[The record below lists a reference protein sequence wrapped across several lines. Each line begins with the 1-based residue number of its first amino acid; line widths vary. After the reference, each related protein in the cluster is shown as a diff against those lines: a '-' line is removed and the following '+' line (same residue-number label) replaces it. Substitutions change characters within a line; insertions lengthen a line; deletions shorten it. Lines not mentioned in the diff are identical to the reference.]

1 MASPNRTEGNWNP
14 SSLLVYNALSGHQDF
29 DSTISDAKPIADT
42 RTDFYDRSLT
52 SRRYALVGMACSI
65 IFSCLCI
72 ITGIVTLASHGIMGA
87 TPLNTVGSDSKE
99 YSALPLLAE
108 ILTLMLDLIVTLCTE
123 SIGFVHGISLCSALA
138 SESRLRF
145 NTNLRLLTAARGWY
159 NPNGTL
165 FNGISAVLLIISY
178 SSASLIVFVDQ
189 QVQLG
194 LDGSVQFRPNVTIA
208 GLPVLTLGVA
218 LLLQVMIAF
227 SAMRA
232 VKILT
237 WSSSPF
243 DLTAALVHHTQLTPA
258 TFRCMRRVSD
268 LDTYGGPAKPPETQ
282 PSAWHAHHSIRKVVI
297 FLWVIVAAY
306 AGWAALVMYLWD
318 HYSINLLVSPHSL
331 TLRTWSFIH
340 EYDNNFIAY
349 SVLSGGFAMWIVL
362 FANIAAVQGPLTLGL
377 HCSELIVNVIR
388 DERQWRCATRR
399 QGLRVATNPL
409 KPIFTHPL
417 CLILFIAKP
426 FLHWMFGLSF
436 DIGTYASI
444 DTLDEFLI
452 VMYTAQIWNLC
463 IALFILTCF
472 FTFISLRRP
481 HGPQPAAYGHLQT
494 LANLVDEW
502 SPVMWW
508 GHKEDGIPYCHAG
521 TSDHPLPDVKMDCVY
536 AGSGAGSLVPRAL
549 S

>member
-1 MASPNRTEGNWNP
+1 
-14 SSLLVYNALSGHQDF
+14 
-29 DSTISDAKPIADT
+29 
-42 RTDFYDRSLT
+42 
-52 SRRYALVGMACSI
+52 MACSS
-65 IFSCLCI
+65 IFSCSCI
-72 ITGIVTLASHGIMGA
+72 IAGIATLASHGIMGT
-87 TPLNTVGSDSKE
+87 TPLNMVGSDSKE
-99 YSALPLLAE
+99 YFALPLLAE

-165 FNGISAVLLIISY
+165 FNGISTVLLIISY
-178 SSASLIVFVDQ
+178 SSPSLIVFMELQYELTGPDGI
-189 QVQLG
+189 VQ
-194 LDGSVQFRPNVTIA
+194 DFESVAIA
-208 GLPVLTLGVA
+208 GLPLLVLGVA

-258 TFRCMRRVSD
+258 AFRCMRCVSD
-268 LDTYGGPAKPPETQ
+268 LDVYGGPAKPPETQ
-282 PSAWHAHHSIRKVVI
+282 PSAWHAHPSIRKVVI
-297 FLWVIVAAY
+297 FLWVIVAAC
-306 AGWAALVMYLWD
+306 AGWAALVMYISTPFSAGSGSVLQ
-318 HYSINLLVSPHSL
+318 
-331 TLRTWSFIH
+331 TWSLLHNPDGPWMIYYLPSASL
-340 EYDNNFIAY
+340 EA
-349 SVLSGGFAMWIVL
+349 WILL
-362 FANIAAVQGPLTLGL
+362 FVNIAGVQGPLTLAL
-377 HCSELIVNVIR
+377 HCSELIANVIR

-417 CLILFIAKP
+417 CLVLFIAKP

-436 DIGTYASI
+436 DIYKYAENGTVDGFMI
-444 DTLDEFLI
+444 I
-452 VMYTAQIWNLC
+452 MYTAQVRTRYLELMHC
-463 IALFILTCF
+463 ALILACF
-472 FTFISLRRP
+472 FTFVALRRP
-481 HGPQPAAYGHLQT
+481 CGPQPAAYGHLQT

-536 AGSGAGSLVPRAL
+536 AGSGAGSLVAL